1 MVKTAPDTMRSS
13 VVQRTMSESGAQ
25 TGATVVFAA
34 AIETVLGDDVWPLQ
48 LTLERVGVYNI
59 TMTSTLGSR
68 SHAAKGRVLSPAFL
82 ERQWKP
88 GQSGNPSGHAAEYG
102 EVVRLARQLSV
113 RAMKRLGELIESA
126 DERVA
131 AVAANSV
138 LDRAYGKSE
147 VRRPEP
153 IDDVVAR
160 LERMTDA
167 ERLEDAKR
175 LAAQIR
181 EALDRDRRKR
191 TIEGDAS
198 EIED

>member
-1 MVKTAPDTMRSS
+1 M
-13 VVQRTMSESGAQ
+13 GAS
-25 TGATVVFAA
+25 
-34 AIETVLGDDVWPLQ
+34 W
-48 LTLERVGVYNI
+48 
-59 TMTSTLGSR
+59 
-68 SHAAKGRVLSPAFL
+68 
-82 ERQWKP
+82 
-88 GQSGNPSGHAAEYG
+88 
-102 EVVRLARQLSV
+102 RL
-113 RAMKRLGELIESA
+113 
-126 DERVA
+126 VA